1 MAQLD
6 HKNIPRDTRFVSEAI
21 INFYAA
27 HVNSHLYPYEHP
39 LVSDSLRNSFQCLQ
53 KAFQKQSIIKI
64 DTNGRGLAVQG
75 HSLQGD
81 LPVFKSFAVWLNRCH
96 IGSLSF
102 VEGITR
108 RELISFHKI
117 ISMKTL
123 SSDELLKAMTEKSV
137 TNVTVREY
145 IPGRSESS
153 EPALPERTDA
163 VELIDGYMS
172 TMFASPSTGETAEEG
187 GAGTVALRNMDG
199 EPLVKDYIGT
209 RFDAVELEEAAAA
222 ADSVSGS
229 SAARVADEE
238 EYERCVTNLLERRL
252 STDEQQKV
260 LSITPV
266 KMAHLLNAM
275 LFSSPDEDMIS
286 RISEAYFGASGEE
299 KGKED
304 VRRCAV
310 FYKGLKPSL
319 RPAFHYLLT
328 RFNIEE
334 IAEQEEESPV
344 ASASHEAAPYEAPS
358 PQAATV
364 EEEILAP
371 YSPWVVRKSEHAD
384 YIFDFIAGGQA
395 IIHDFQL
402 SPATASL
409 FHGEHLEQLRDSA
422 TFERLSDDL
431 AAAHE
436 VRAPSTAALIDEC
449 SDDRVMLSVLAVM
462 LELIESDL
470 LEGEIYQRMS
480 AKLSQLV
487 EACAD
492 KGEFYKVLDVYT
504 TLRTH
509 SLQGKSG
516 NYATGII
523 RNIFASDHF
532 NARLIDALRTHGR
545 KYRNT
550 AEKLTRAL
558 RWFLVPY
565 LLDALSEE
573 EDTSKRRFMI
583 TLLTSARGEVI
594 PHILKRLRDSR
605 WYVLRNMLLLIR
617 ECHGRAHAEEIRD
630 FLDHSVPLVQLEA
643 LRTLLSFQ
651 DKHGEPAV
659 LKFLESDDEQLR
671 KGAAWLAG
679 AHRVKS
685 SVSRLVR
692 VLNEKDLRGKKFHI
706 KKTIIR
712 SLGRIADAS
721 VVGHLHRL
729 CTSPKLVHRD
739 DYDRMRIEVFKSLHN
754 YPLTAVKPLV
764 DYGMI
769 SGNRE
774 IVEISTKLLQRHEA
788 SVERRRDKNGS

>member
-27 HVNSHLYPYEHP
+27 HVNSLLYPYEHP

-64 DTNGRGLAVQG
+64 DTNEKGLSVQG
-75 HSLQGD
+75 HALQGD

-145 IPGRSESS
+145 IPGRSEPSD
-153 EPALPERTDA
+153 PALPERTDA

-172 TMFASPSTGETAEEG
+172 TMFAPQETLETQGVDA
-187 GAGTVALRNMDG
+187 ASAIALQNMGG
-199 EPLVKDYIGT
+199 EPLLKDYIGT

-229 SAARVADEE
+229 SAARAADEE
-238 EYERCVTNLLERRL
+238 EYERCVSNLLERRL
-252 STDEQQKV
+252 STDEQRKIE
-260 LSITPV
+260 SIAPV

-275 LFSSPDEDMIS
+275 LFSSPDDDMVS
-286 RISEAYFGASGEE
+286 RITEAYFGASKEE
-299 KGKED
+299 KGDED

-319 RPAFHYLLT
+319 RPAFHHLLT

-344 ASASHEAAPYEAPS
+344 ASASHEAAACEAPS

-364 EEEILAP
+364 EEEVLAP
-371 YSPWVVRKSEHAD
+371 YSPWIVRKSEHAD

-395 IIHDFQL
+395 IIHDFEL

-409 FHGEHLEQLRDSA
+409 FQGEHLGQLRDSA
-422 TFERLSDDL
+422 MLERLSNDL

-449 SDDRVMLSVLAVM
+449 SDDRMMLSALAVM
-462 LELIESDL
+462 LELIESDV
-470 LEGEIYQRMS
+470 LEGEIYQRMT
-480 AKLSQLV
+480 AKLSRLV
-487 EACAD
+487 EACAV

-516 NYATGII
+516 NYASGII
-523 RNIFASDHF
+523 RNIFASEHF
-532 NARLIDALRTHGR
+532 NARLIDALRMHGR

-573 EDTSKRRFMI
+573 EDTSRRRFMI
-583 TLLTSARGEVI
+583 TLLTSTRGEVI

-605 WYVLRNMLLLIR
+605 WYVLRNMLLLMR
-617 ECHGRAHAEEIRD
+617 ECHGRAHAEEIRE

-659 LKFLESDDEQLR
+659 LKFLGSEDDQLR

-692 VLNEKDLRGKKFHI
+692 ILKEKDLRGKKFHI

-721 VVGHLHRL
+721 VVGDLHHL
-729 CTSPKLVHRD
+729 CTSPKLVRRD

-754 YPLTAVKPLV
+754 YPLTVVKPLI
-764 DYGMI
+764 DYGI
-769 SGNRE
+769 TSGNRE
-774 IVEISTKLLQRHEA
+774 IVEISIKLLQQHEA
-788 SVERRRDKNGS
+788 SVERRRGQNGS